1 MRLRARPGARR
12 RDTILLRPT
21 VSSLSTLVQIRPPSL
36 LIGAGHI
43 KRTEKGELSVVVKEW
58 TMLTKPLLPLPD
70 KWHGLSDV
78 ETRYRKRYIDMIVT
92 PGVTDTLRARSKTI
106 ATLRR
111 VLEERDFLE
120 V

>member
-1 MRLRARPGARR
+1 MH
-12 RDTILLRPT
+12 
-21 VSSLSTLVQIRPPSL
+21 SYKSLPPHL
-36 LIGAGHI
+36 LIGVGHI

-58 TMLTKPLLPLPD
+58 TMLTKSLLPLPD